1 MEIIFFIIF
10 FIGAIITF
18 KTKEKSFP
26 KYPYLG
32 WIVCMLVVAV
42 GLYLM
47 CIALDNIADTASYN
61 AGYNE
66 AYNSIYRK

>member
-1 MEIIFFIIF
+1 MENIFFIIF

-18 KTKEKSFP
+18 KTKEKRFP
-26 KYPYLG
+26 NHPYLG
-32 WIVCMLVVAV
+32 WIVCMLGVAV

-47 CIALDNIADTASYN
+47 CTALNNIADTTSYN

-66 AYNSIYRK
+66 AYYNR